1 MESFILKVPVLNAD
15 NYFTYDVIMFLL
27 LWLSLAAG
35 ILLCFW
41 GYKYAQTLIL
51 LVLGCLCGIIGI
63 RIGETMTSNT
73 ILKMCFF
80 IMFTFFGVCMLY
92 LVSILLS
99 VLLVRLRLRDRLFQ
113 MLHIITAV
121 LGAILIGALIYLQI
135 FQNVWAAGAICVV
148 MAVSGSMYGKKK
160 AAERKPFYTY
170 DDLYRME
177 PLEEDKEDA

>member
-1 MESFILKVPVLNAD
+1 MESFILKVPVFNAD

-51 LVLGCLCGIIGI
+51 LVLGCLCGIVGI
-63 RIGETMTSNT
+63 RIGETMTDNT
-73 ILKMCFF
+73 ILKLSFF

-92 LVSILLS
+92 LISIL
-99 VLLVRLRLRDRLFQ
+99 VGKLVVKLKLRDKLFRI
-113 MLHIITAV
+113 MHIITAILGGVFTGV
-121 LGAILIGALIYLQI
+121 LVYLQI
-135 FQNVWAAGAICVV
+135 FQDIWVAAAVCLV
-148 MAVSGSMYGKKK
+148 MAVSGSIYGKKR

>member
-1 MESFILKVPVLNAD
+1 MEDFILKVPVFETD
-15 NYFTYDVIMFLL
+15 NYFTYDVVMFLL

-51 LVLGCLCGIIGI
+51 LVLGCVCGIIGI
-63 RIGETMTSNT
+63 RIGETMTANI
-73 ILKMCFF
+73 ILKMSFF

-92 LVSILLS
+92 LLSILLG
-99 VLLVRLRLRDRLFQ
+99 VLLARLKLREKLFQ
-113 MLHIITAV
+113 ALHIITAV
-121 LGAILIGALIYLQI
+121 LGGVLTGALIYLQI
-135 FQNVWAAGAICVV
+135 FHNIWAAGVIGVV
-148 MAVSGSMYGKKK
+148 MAVAGSIYGKKK

-177 PLEEDKEDA
+177 PLEEETEDA